1 MLLSQAF
8 ILSRERLASASSVS
22 ALLSHNVVIWEVI
35 NLLIV
40 SQRVSIFLQLFP
52 LAKFNLMQQKINTI
66 KNHYILE
73 DQVFPLFPR

>member
-35 NLLIV
+35 NFLIV

>member
-40 SQRVSIFLQLFP
+40 SQRVSLFLQLFP